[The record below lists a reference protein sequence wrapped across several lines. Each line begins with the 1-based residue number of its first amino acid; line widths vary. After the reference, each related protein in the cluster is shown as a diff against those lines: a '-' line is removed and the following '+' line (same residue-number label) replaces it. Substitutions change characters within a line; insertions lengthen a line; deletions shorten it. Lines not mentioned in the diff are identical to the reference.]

1 MKKAIFIFC
10 AAFAVSLFAEEV
22 KLHILK
28 SFPMNLNVS
37 ADTYEGNFVY
47 AVGLFI
53 KNCSCPEGDEVRNKY
68 KLKRY
73 STIDHLSKKQLM
85 EKYPDVIKFIQDE
98 FDVGLPTLEKEML
111 TQKTV
116 QINSKKREIP
126 AYRCLWHAMVLA
138 ERGSV
143 TAQLALLYQK
153 GSYLSPAQRRNIAKE
168 LFNAG
173 YMEAYVAMG
182 RYYELRKNK
191 EKAQEYFEKA
201 NPVEEPVEEVARVER
216 PKQKIKRFEYYTAE
230 QKELISECC
239 EYWIA
244 AFHRKVMHMKN
255 GIEDSE
261 DMLYLERAKFFINE
275 KVNLPNFPE
284 SAKLILSLQME
295 YLFDLLELFDKTK
308 KGIFVSQKEW
318 EEKTRLWHWSCGKFE
333 KLHNSVQN

>member
-47 AVGLFI
+47 AVGFFI

-111 TQKTV
+111 MLKTV
-116 QINSKKREIP
+116 QIKMLDSSKREIP

-153 GSYLSPAQRRNIAKE
+153 GSYLTPTQRRNIAKE

-201 NPVEEPVEEVARVER
+201 NPVAKSVEQVTRVEQ
-216 PKQKIKRFEYYTAE
+216 PKQKIKRSEYTAE
-230 QKELISECC
+230 QKKLILECC
-239 EYWIA
+239 ECWIHVLA
-244 AFHRKVMHMKN
+244 QAWRDMDN
-255 GIEDSE
+255 GRDGILRLELVKPSIEE
-261 DMLYLERAKFFINE
+261 YFK
-275 KVNLPNFPE
+275 LPNFPE
-284 SAKLILSLQME
+284 GAQFVLDFQMHCSFRWFSLVQAKKNGFPVSENEWKQAQMMYSSSLNGLIGGYENL
-295 YLFDLLELFDKTK
+295 K
-308 KGIFVSQKEW
+308 
-318 EEKTRLWHWSCGKFE
+318 
-333 KLHNSVQN
+333 N

>member
-73 STIDHLSKKQLM
+73 STIDHLSKKQLI
-85 EKYPDVIKFIQDE
+85 EKYPDIIKFIQEE

-111 TQKTV
+111 IQKTV
-116 QINSKKREIP
+116 QIKMLDSSKREIP

-153 GSYLSPAQRRNIAKE
+153 GSYLSPAQRRNITKE
-168 LFNAG
+168 LFDAG

-191 EKAQEYFEKA
+191 EKVQEYFEKA

-230 QKELISECC
+230 QKELVYDCYEN
-239 EYWIA
+239 WIKTLEQA
-244 AFHRKVMHMKN
+244 YKLINN
-255 GIEDSE
+255 GKDGV
-261 DMLYLERAKFFINE
+261 LYLKLMSTSIEASR
-275 KVNLPNFPE
+275 LPHLPE
-284 SAKLILSLQME
+284 SAQAIFRDQMECSLRWLSLAQDKKNGSRVSE
-295 YLFDLLELFDKTK
+295 KELIWALRTYSSSFDSLKRFCENL
-308 KGIFVSQKEW
+308 
-318 EEKTRLWHWSCGKFE
+318 
-333 KLHNSVQN
+333 

>member
-10 AAFAVSLFAEEV
+10 AVFAVSLFAEEV
-22 KLHILK
+22 KLHVLK

-47 AVGLFI
+47 AVGFFI

-98 FDVGLPTLEKEML
+98 FDVGVPTLEKEMVI
-111 TQKTV
+111 QKTV
-116 QINSKKREIP
+116 QIKMLRLKLEIP
-126 AYRCLWHAMVLA
+126 AYSCLWHAMVLA

-153 GSYLSPAQRRNIAKE
+153 GSYLTPTQRRNIAKE

-191 EKAQEYFEKA
+191 EKAQEYFVKA
-201 NPVEEPVEEVARVER
+201 LEYFVEVAPV
-216 PKQKIKRFEYYTAE
+216 YYTAE
-230 QKELISECC
+230 QKKLIFECC
-239 EYWIA
+239 KAWLDECQSFSKYWE
-244 AFHRKVMHMKN
+244 MKTE
-255 GIEDSE
+255 IRRE
-261 DMLYLERAKFFINE
+261 DMLYLKKAKLFID
-275 KVNLPNFPE
+275 KKINLPNFPE
-284 SAKLILSLQME
+284 VPKMIISLQMVC
-295 YLFDLLELFDKTK
+295 FFRFLEPLVEDVYVP
-308 KGIFVSQKEW
+308 VSQKEY
-318 EEKTRLWHWSCGKFE
+318 EERCNNWKRSFDLLV
-333 KLHNSVQN
+333 KLYRSVKN

>member
-111 TQKTV
+111 IQKTV
-116 QINSKKREIP
+116 QIKMLDSSKREIP

-168 LFNAG
+168 LFDAG

-201 NPVEEPVEEVARVER
+201 NPVEEPVEEVARVEQ
-216 PKQKIKRFEYYTAE
+216 PKYTAE
-230 QKELISECC
+230 QKKLILECYEC
-239 EYWIA
+239 WIHALAQAWRDMDNGRDGILRLKLVKPSIEEY
-244 AFHRKVMHMKN
+244 FK
-255 GIEDSE
+255 
-261 DMLYLERAKFFINE
+261 
-275 KVNLPNFPE
+275 LPNFPD
-284 SAKLILSLQME
+284 SARFVLGFQMSCSFSWFSLIQAKMNGSPVSEKKWRYEQMMYSTSLS
-295 YLFDLLELFDKTK
+295 
-308 KGIFVSQKEW
+308 
-318 EEKTRLWHWSCGKFE
+318 RLIGRYENLK
-333 KLHNSVQN
+333 N